1 VTLQVPEG
9 YIALVEELPG
19 ANTQG
24 DTLDGARDMAKDAI
38 LSYLE
43 ALREDGE
50 EIPLEQRP
58 AQLESLA
65 VNV

>member
-1 VTLQVPEG
+1 MAPSSPHG
-9 YIALVEELPG
+9 SALGRLT
-19 ANTQG
+19 TQG
-24 DTLDGARDMAKDAI
+24 ETLDEARDMAKDAI

-58 AQLESLA
+58 AQMESLA
-65 VNV
+65 VNF

>member
-1 VTLQVPEG
+1 MAPSSPHG
-9 YIALVEELPG
+9 SALGRLT
-19 ANTQG
+19 TQG
-24 DTLDGARDMAKDAI
+24 EPLDEARDMAKDAI

-50 EIPLEQRP
+50 EIPREQRP

>member
-1 VTLQVPEG
+1 
-9 YIALVEELPG
+9 
-19 ANTQG
+19 
-24 DTLDGARDMAKDAI
+24 MAKDAI

-50 EIPLEQRP
+50 EIPREQRP